1 MIRFIRDLDVLGWWC
16 IILFVAPA
24 SLVLITLCDVINGD
38 TKIEIVTRKHL
49 VTISAPV
56 K

>member
-16 IILFVAPA
+16 IILFLVPA
-24 SLVLITLCDVINGD
+24 SLVLITLYDVINGD
-38 TKIEIVTRKHL
+38 TKIELVTRKHL
-49 VTISAPV
+49 VTIAVPV